1 MKNTQH
7 NNVESP
13 KNLLIYFLFFSSGIK
28 ILCKLFKC
36 FNYSPDV
43 GKLRSTFCVA
53 RRVATR
59 THIVHIMNPC

>member
-1 MKNTQH
+1 MKHTQH

-13 KNLLIYFLFFSSGIK
+13 KNLLIYFLLISSCIK

-53 RRVATR
+53 RRVV
-59 THIVHIMNPC
+59 THTVHISNPC